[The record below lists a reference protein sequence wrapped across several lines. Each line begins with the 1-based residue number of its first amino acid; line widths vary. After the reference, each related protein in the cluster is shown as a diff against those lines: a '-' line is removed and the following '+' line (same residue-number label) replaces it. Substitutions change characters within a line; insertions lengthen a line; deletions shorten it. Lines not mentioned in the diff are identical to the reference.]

1 MATQR
6 SNPEAGEPGSAAFV
20 PAPAH
25 ASVHA
30 SLEPRALE
38 LLRAIANSPE
48 PLGAR
53 ELGRRIEA
61 GNRPLSE
68 STVNRLLRRL
78 DEQGLTR
85 SMDGRGR
92 VVSEA
97 GRALAQRAAAEVT
110 WHQQI
115 GSLEIRTVQD
125 VRDLLVARRGVERE
139 IVREAATSVS
149 GEDVERLQ
157 SVMEE
162 YERSVHTEERRRDV
176 STNFHK
182 ALASTVEN
190 TMLRAV
196 AMVIFDPR
204 FDMLEHVLD
213 MVTAGR
219 GTTMHSVHEHEEI
232 MRAIRAGDPD
242 AAEAAMV
249 RHINR
254 LIADASA
261 VVAPSTRLAIELLLK
276 NHSPVIGGGT

>member
-1 MATQR
+1 M
-6 SNPEAGEPGSAAFV
+6 
-20 PAPAH
+20 
-25 ASVHA
+25 HA

-38 LLRAIANSPE
+38 LLQVIANSPE

-53 ELGRRIEA
+53 ELGRRIKA
-61 GNRPLSE
+61 GDRPLSE
-68 STVNRLLRRL
+68 STVNRLLRWL

-97 GRALAQRAAAEVT
+97 GRALAQRAAAEHT
-110 WHQQI
+110 WHQQL
-115 GSLEIRTVQD
+115 GAMEIRTLQD
-125 VRDLLVARRGVERE
+125 VRDLLITRRGVERE
-139 IVREAATSVS
+139 IVREVAASVS
-149 GEDVERLQ
+149 EEDLGQLQ
-157 SVMEE
+157 LVIEE
-162 YERSVHTEERRRDV
+162 YERSVHADEQRRDV
-176 STNFHK
+176 SINFHK

-190 TMLRAV
+190 SMLRAV
-196 AMVIFDPR
+196 AMVVFDHR

-232 MRAIRAGDPD
+232 MQAIRAGDPD

-254 LIADASA
+254 LIDDASA
-261 VVAPSTRLAIELLLK
+261 AVTPSARLAIELLLN
-276 NHSPVIGGGT
+276 NHGPVIGGT